1 VHCHDKLGLTVFAG
15 CLNPEGEGAFRL
27 GQRKSNRM
35 HVIPLDITKPDSV
48 SQAKKTVYTLLH
60 SKNLGLL
67 SQNTRLLFFLKP
79 IFILQS

>member
-1 VHCHDKLGLTVFAG
+1 LAVHCHDKLGLTVFAG

-48 SQAKKTVYTLLH
+48 SQAKKTVYTFLH
-60 SKNLGLL
+60 SKNLGCCFK
-67 SQNTRLLFFLKP
+67 T
-79 IFILQS
+79 